1 MAKTIFQVINEK
13 LDGHKEHARDA
24 LMSGGAQDFAAYKE
38 LCGLIR
44 GLETAQRE
52 VADLAKQI
60 MEDNDDE

>member
-13 LDGHKEHARDA
+13 LDGQKENARDA
-24 LMSGGAQDFAAYKE
+24 LLGGAAQDYAAYKE

-52 VADLAKQI
+52 VNDLAKKI
-60 MEDNDDE
+60 MEEDDDD